1 MEEKK
6 ILLSVQLDT
15 KDLLKTAEESSKKL
29 TELKDRQKELKDSGQ
44 QNSVEYAKLKE
55 EIKQYTKSLNDS
67 ASALVIN
74 EKLQGKSNLTGIEQ
88 AQLQKSLAVAYNNLT
103 EEQKKNTVAGQNI
116 AKAYKEV
123 NDALNES
130 SLSVGDGRRNVGLY
144 EQSIKKAYAEIGKLE
159 KQVNQIGFAYG
170 QNTERLDENKKAL
183 DKLAQ
188 SGDTTSAE
196 YRTLEKE
203 VEFYTEAVNMNK
215 ESLDLANKELIDQ
228 KESLVQVE
236 QEARKVGFVYGEN
249 AEATKS
255 LKAQLRELKEELAG
269 LDPNSEAFIEG
280 TQRAGELA
288 DKIKDVNEATKAQ
301 ASGSQFEKL
310 GNTFG
315 LLKDDLANLDF
326 EGVAEKAKQFQAVAS
341 GLTLKEMIGG
351 LKNAGSA
358 LLSLAK
364 TILANPLFLMA
375 AVIAAVSYAIYTL
388 TSSTEDLTA
397 ANEALSKS
405 YQDQMFFLDLLEKRH
420 QDQADF
426 DLKLAEIRGAS
437 DKELLELKK
446 NNIRQEIAD
455 FKLRFEEIKRLI
467 DQEEKLKQKAL
478 NQGDNETFKASK
490 ERQDNLRNELETMYN
505 DRLKFKREAIL
516 LDAEFDAEQLE
527 KQREASRKAAEEA
540 RRRNEKAIED
550 AKNARLKIR
559 NLMIEQDQLDSN
571 AQLEALNA
579 ELEFTKKSI
588 ELTVENELEKN
599 RQLLEVEENYLKDY
613 ESLLNRKNNSEK
625 LSLKASAEDEINSL
639 KGSKEQIAEQRRLI
653 EENLQIQLDQ
663 IDQAAKDELSKREQE
678 FQEKRIELTRLTN
691 SELVKLNEEMI
702 SNYEN
707 DLNEQTLLLE
717 QNGKTEL
724 EILQAT
730 YKKQVELAEARNKAI
745 QEDETKTDQEK
756 KAAQIE
762 LNRTIYELNK
772 NAVDQ
777 EKELNAEK
785 LDNAKTIAGQISS
798 VTSELVSKF
807 GQIREQQ
814 TEQILQSLQANFES
828 QNQSL
833 EAQLNSQ
840 VISLEKYTQEKEK
853 LEKEF
858 NAKSRQI
865 RLEQFEREKR
875 ANLIEAGI
883 NTAVAVTEALPNL
896 VLAGIAGALGALQ
909 IGFIAGQQPGF
920 ADGGLTGQRIGSKDG
935 IPIQRSNGDN
945 LLATVKTGEIITNR
959 SQQRYIESVA
969 GSDIWARAGVKGFA
983 SGGLTGMN
991 SVTTNNATRN
1001 VDSYFQQRSILESVI
1016 NNMKQPVVDVVQ
1028 ILDKTQ
1034 EYNNTIVDANV

>member
-1 MEEKK
+1 MEEKQ
-6 ILLSVQLDT
+6 IFLSVQLDT

-103 EEQKKNTVAGQNI
+103 DEQKKNTVAGQNI

-123 NDALNES
+123 NEALNES
-130 SLSVGDGRRNVGLY
+130 SLSVSNGKRNVGLY

-196 YRTLEKE
+196 YKSLQKE
-203 VEFYTEAVNMNK
+203 VEYYTEAVDMNK
-215 ESLDLANKELIDQ
+215 KSLDLSNQELIDQ
-228 KESLVQVE
+228 KESLAQVE

-249 AEATKS
+249 ANQTENLKKQLKD
-255 LKAQLRELKEELAG
+255 LKAELST

-280 TQRAGELA
+280 SQKAGELA
-288 DKIKDVNEATKAQ
+288 DKIKDVNEAVKAQ

-397 ANEALSKS
+397 KS
-405 YQDQMFFLDLLEKRH
+405 ESLTRSYEQQVFVLDLLAERTNRIN
-420 QDQADF
+420 DF
-426 DLKLAEIRGAS
+426 NLKMAEIQGKSA
-437 DKELLELKK
+437 DEILK
-446 NNIRQEIAD
+446 I
-455 FKLRFEEIKRLI
+455 
-467 DQEEKLKQKAL
+467 KLKQNDDEEKADL
-478 NQGDNETFKASK
+478 DRIENLRIHLGEINDLSKKAYEQGDVDLAKK
-490 ERQDNLRNELETMYN
+490 LMDERTKTQQQYQTLIVQQEKYTQNARLILEEY
-505 DRLKFKREAIL
+505 
-516 LDAEFDAEQLE
+516 DAEQLE
-527 KQREASRKAAEEA
+527 KQREASRKAAEESK
-540 RRRNEKAIED
+540 RRNEKAIED

-559 NLMIEQDQLDSN
+559 DLLIEQDQLDAN

-579 ELEFTKKSI
+579 ELEFTKKAI
-588 ELTVENELEKN
+588 ELTVENELDKN
-599 RQLLEVEENYLKDY
+599 KQLLEVEENYLKEYIQILDQKI
-613 ESLLNRKNNSEK
+613 EAEK
-625 LSLKASAEDEINSL
+625 SALEASAEDEINSL

-663 IDQAAKDELSKREQE
+663 IDKTAKDELAKREQE

-691 SELVKLNEEMI
+691 SELIKLNEERI

-785 LDNAKTIAGQISS
+785 LDNAKAISSQISGI
-798 VTSELVSKF
+798 TSELVGKF

-814 TEQILQSLQANFES
+814 TEQILQSLQANFQS
-828 QNQSL
+828 QNESL

-840 VISLEKYTQEKEK
+840 VISLEKYNQEKEK
-853 LEKEF
+853 LEKQF
-858 NAKSRQI
+858 NAKSREI
-865 RLEQFEREKR
+865 RLQQFEREKK
-875 ANLIEAGI
+875 ANLVEAGI

-896 VLAGIAGALGALQ
+896 LLAGIAGTLGALQ
-909 IGFIAGQQPGF
+909 IGFIAGQTPGF
-920 ADGGLTGQRIGSKDG
+920 ASGGLTGQLINSNDG
-935 IPIQRSNGDN
+935 VSISRPNGDN
-945 LLATVKTGEIITNR
+945 LLATVKTGEIITNQ

-983 SGGLTGMN
+983 SGGLTGVN
-991 SVTTNNATRN
+991 SVSSSGATRS
-1001 VDSYFQQRSILESVI
+1001 VDTFYQQRTLIESVI
-1016 NNMKQPVVDVVQ
+1016 NNMKTPVVDVVQ
-1028 ILDKTQ
+1028 IIDKTN
-1034 EYNNTIVDANV
+1034 EYATTVQDANI